1 MTLFDE
7 SPSGRERLLCL
18 EESLSERGSS
28 TERAVERARASL
40 HNRWTVGLWIG
51 QCAKAALMLEATD
64 WWVILGGIFG
74 GFVNS
79 VYMLI
84 GSVAEVRAL

>member
-1 MTLFDE
+1 M
-7 SPSGRERLLCL
+7 
-18 EESLSERGSS
+18 
-28 TERAVERARASL
+28 
-40 HNRWTVGLWIG
+40 VGLWIG